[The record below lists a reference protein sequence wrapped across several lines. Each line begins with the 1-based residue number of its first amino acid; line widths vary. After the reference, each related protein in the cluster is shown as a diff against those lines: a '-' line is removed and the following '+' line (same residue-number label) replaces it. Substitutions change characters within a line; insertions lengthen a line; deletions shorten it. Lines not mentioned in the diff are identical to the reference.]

1 MGKPSQ
7 CDCKFCKVNGTKT
20 KCGCW
25 VCEDV
30 QRIRDD
36 PKWADEL
43 GLNPLV
49 VASLLTMTI
58 EQLHEKRAVAD
69 ERERIEKSR
78 AKWSAARQRSKR
90 RLVHLDSDEQTRRTT
105 MRLERHARYD
115 RRTGSRANRASAKAD
130 KP

>member
-1 MGKPSQ
+1 MAQRSQ
-7 CDCKFCKVNGTKT
+7 CDCMFCQVSGTKT

-36 PKWADEL
+36 PTWADEL
-43 GLNPLV
+43 GLEPVV
-49 VASLLTMTI
+49 VASLLRMTI
-58 EQLHEKRAVAD
+58 EQLHEKRAIAD
-69 ERERIEKSR
+69 ERERNAKSR

-90 RLVHLDSDEQTRRTT
+90 RLVHLDDDELTRRKT
-105 MRLERHARYD
+105 MRFERNARYHAR
-115 RRTGSRANRASAKAD
+115 RNQRSSP

>member
-1 MGKPSQ
+1 MTMAQRSQ
-7 CDCKFCKVNGTKT
+7 CNCMFCQVSGTKT

-43 GLNPLV
+43 GLEPIV

-58 EQLHEKRAVAD
+58 EQLHQKREIAD
-69 ERERIEKSR
+69 ERERQAKSR
-78 AKWSAARQRSKR
+78 ANWSAARQRSKR
-90 RLVHLDSDEQTRRTT
+90 RLLHLDDAERTRRKTIGV
-105 MRLERHARYD
+105 ERNARYHAR
-115 RRTGSRANRASAKAD
+115 RNQRSVP

>member
-1 MGKPSQ
+1 M
-7 CDCKFCKVNGTKT
+7 FCQVSGTKT

-43 GLNPLV
+43 GLEPVV
-49 VASLLTMTI
+49 VASLLRMTI
-58 EQLHEKRAVAD
+58 EQLHEKRAIAD
-69 ERERIEKSR
+69 ERERKAKSR

-90 RLVHLDSDEQTRRTT
+90 RLVHLSDDELARRKTMRFERNARYVTRRNL
-105 MRLERHARYD
+105 R
-115 RRTGSRANRASAKAD
+115 SSP